1 MNPLVIFGASTR
13 AAAFSAIRAGFDPIC
28 GDMFADADLRAFATV
43 LDVPHYPHK
52 LAEAVAH
59 LPALPWIYTGAL
71 ENSPSEVDRLCER
84 NTLWGNSSGSL
95 KRCRNPWFCRDILQ
109 QAGLPVLG
117 LCSSASAPPRDGKWL
132 MKPLRSAAGRAI
144 AVWGADTS
152 VLAEP
157 HYFQQLATGTPIAAA
172 FLATSESAE
181 LLGISQQLIG
191 WGQLN
196 APGFGYCGS
205 IFPWSDCDP
214 KLGELIRQIGSV
226 ISRECGLRGL
236 FGIDL
241 IRDGQTAWLTE
252 VNPRYTASMELLEHY
267 WQVPLLDWHRRA
279 CVEDGFDVR
288 LPEVPWASQGRYC
301 CKVIMYANRAARAL
315 DLTAEIP
322 SAIDLATLP
331 QLADIPV
338 PGTEIFPGQPV
349 FTCLATGDQPSILQH
364 GLMQRAADIWYDF
377 PSPEAR
383 L

>member
-28 GDMFADADLRAFATV
+28 GDMFADADLRAHATV
-43 LDVPHYPHK
+43 LDVPHYPHN

-71 ENSPSEVDRLCER
+71 ENSPSEVER
-84 NTLWGNSSGSL
+84 ISAYLNLWGNSSSTL

-109 QAGLPVLG
+109 QAGLPALE
-117 LCSSASAPPRDGKWL
+117 LRSSSSTPARDGMWL
-132 MKPLRSAAGRAI
+132 MKPLRSAAGREI
-144 AVWGADTS
+144 AVWGAETVS
-152 VLAEP
+152 LGEQ
-157 HYFQQLATGTPIAAA
+157 HYFQQLATGTPISAA
-172 FLATSESAE
+172 FLATPESAE

-191 WGQLN
+191 WWQTN

-205 IFPWSDCDP
+205 VFPWSDCDL
-214 KLGELIRQIGSV
+214 KLAELIRQIGSV
-226 ISRECGLRGL
+226 IGRECGLRGL

-241 IRDGQTAWLTE
+241 ISDGQTAWLTE
-252 VNPRYTASMELLEHY
+252 VNPRYTASMELLEYY

-279 CVEDGFDVR
+279 CVEDNFDVR
-288 LPEVPWASQGRYC
+288 LPEVPWTSQGQYC
-301 CKVIMYANRAARAL
+301 CKVVMYANRAARAL

-322 SAIDLATLP
+322 AAVDLTTLP
-331 QLADIPV
+331 QVADIPV

-349 FTCLATGDQPSILQH
+349 FTCLGTGDHPSILQH
-364 GLMQRAADIWYDF
+364 SLMQRAADLWFDF
-377 PSPEAR
+377 PR